1 MTPVEKVRRVYYKK
15 RNGDV
20 IVPADEVALLS
31 EQLRWLSEILG
42 AVCNEADKE
51 EADASAYCFEQAKR
65 EKP

>member
-1 MTPVEKVRRVYYKK
+1 MIPVEKVRRVYYKK

-42 AVCNEADKE
+42 AVYNEAGKE
-51 EADASAYCFEQAKR
+51 EANFSAYAFEQAKR

>member
-1 MTPVEKVRRVYYKK
+1 MTPLGKVRRVYREK

-31 EQLRWLSEILG
+31 TQLRWLSEILY
-42 AVCNEADKE
+42 AASNEAGKD
-51 EADASAYCFEQAKR
+51 EANFSAYAFEQAKR

>member
-20 IVPADEVALLS
+20 VVPADEVALLS
-31 EQLRWLSEILG
+31 GQLRWLSEILY
-42 AVCNEADKE
+42 AASNEAGKE
-51 EADASAYCFEQAKR
+51 EANSSAYAFEQGKR